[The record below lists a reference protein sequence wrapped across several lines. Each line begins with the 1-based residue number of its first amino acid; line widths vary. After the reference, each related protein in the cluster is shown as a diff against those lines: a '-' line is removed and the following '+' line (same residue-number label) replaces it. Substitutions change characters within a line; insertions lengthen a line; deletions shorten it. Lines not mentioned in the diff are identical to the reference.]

1 MPGSIFPLPVVLQED
16 DQKAYDALKA
26 PKSIVVRY
34 GYLKMVGEFPYD
46 GDAKPGCGS
55 KLVVRTPRGIE
66 LGEMLTTTCGNGG
79 CGKNIT
85 RKQMLEYIDNSG
97 GRDYP
102 FTNQGK
108 VVRVATI
115 DDLNEQSKLDAEKPT
130 IIKAA
135 KQHIL
140 DLNLQMKLVDVEILL
155 TRERILFHYTS
166 EDWVDF
172 RELVRILAGE
182 FHSRIEMHQ
191 VSARDEARIVADY
204 EKCGQHCCCKQFLK
218 VLKPISMRS
227 AKVQKATL
235 DPTKIS
241 GRCGRLMCCLR
252 YEDETYEDLR
262 KRLPHRKSRVITPD
276 GFGTVIDSQ
285 ILTQL
290 ALVAMDDGSGTAAY
304 PVENLQPLPKDQD
317 PGAPAPREPF
327 VPRGK
332 GGPGAPPAGPGP
344 GGPGE
349 PQNRQSGGPQDRGP
363 RPDRG
368 PDRNQNRG
376 PDRDQPRR
384 PMPGEPLNEDEI
396 ESKEGLAPDM
406 DMSDRPQER
415 SQDRPQGRPQNRGQ
429 DRGQDRGPRPDRG
442 SDRNPDRDQPRRP
455 MPGNPL
461 GEGEIESK
469 EGNGPGMGD
478 RSQERPQGQGRP
490 QGRGQER
497 GQDRGP
503 DRGPDRSQEQGQNR
517 SPQRSQPSGEPKP
530 YKPFRSLRNQ
540 PPGAGGNADG
550 NVPGNINDAMNQ
562 QDPGDN
568 IPQDPMDNEPD
579 DSGPEIPGQSDGNG
593 PQNPGQPGGGRR
605 RRRRGRGGRGGGGGG
620 AQGGPGG
627 QPGPDA
633 PQGPPTA

>member
-1 MPGSIFPLPVVLQED
+1 MPGSILPLPVILEED

-85 RKQMLEYIDNSG
+85 RKQMLEYIENSG

-115 DDLNEQSKLDAEKPT
+115 EDLNEQSKLDGEKPA
-130 IIKAA
+130 IIKAS

-140 DLNLQMKLVDVEILL
+140 DLGLKMKLVDVEILL

-172 RELVRILAGE
+172 RELVRILAAE
-182 FHSRIEMHQ
+182 FHARIEMHQ
-191 VSARDEARIVADY
+191 VSARDEARITADY

-276 GFGTVIDSQ
+276 GFGTVVDSQ

-290 ALVAMDDGSGTAAY
+290 ALVMMDNGSGTAAY
-304 PVENLQPLPKDQD
+304 PIESLEPLTKDKD
-317 PGAPAPREPF
+317 PGAPAPREPRA
-327 VPRGK
+327 PRG
-332 GGPGAPPAGPGP
+332 GPGPGPQQGGPQAPQGPGAP
-344 GGPGE
+344 
-349 PQNRQSGGPQDRGP
+349 QNRQGGGPQERGPQDRGP
-363 RPDRG
+363 RPERG
-368 PDRNQNRG
+368 
-376 PDRDQPRR
+376 
-384 PMPGEPLNEDEI
+384 
-396 ESKEGLAPDM
+396 
-406 DMSDRPQER
+406 
-415 SQDRPQGRPQNRGQ
+415 
-429 DRGQDRGPRPDRG
+429 DRGQ
-442 SDRNPDRDQPRRP
+442 QPRRP

-461 GEGEIESK
+461 SESEVESK
-469 EGNGPGMGD
+469 EGLPPDVQDSGGDRGQTGGGPAQNTQGGPGAPGA
-478 RSQERPQGQGRP
+478 
-490 QGRGQER
+490 
-497 GQDRGP
+497 
-503 DRGPDRSQEQGQNR
+503 
-517 SPQRSQPSGEPKP
+517 KP
-530 YKPFRSLRNQ
+530 FKPFRSLRGQ
-540 PPGAGGNADG
+540 PPQQAQGNNGNAPLPDDG
-550 NVPGNINDAMNQ
+550 PDR
-562 QDPGDN
+562 QDPGD
-568 IPQDPMDNEPD
+568 DV
-579 DSGPEIPGQSDGNG
+579 DSGPENNG
-593 PQNPGQPGGGRR
+593 PEGQDPQSNNNGGQGGQRR
-605 RRRRGRGGRGGGGGG
+605 RRRRGRGGRGP
-620 AQGGPGG
+620 GGPGNG
-627 QPGPDA
+627 PSNGPGPDGPG
-633 PQGPPTA
+633 PQG